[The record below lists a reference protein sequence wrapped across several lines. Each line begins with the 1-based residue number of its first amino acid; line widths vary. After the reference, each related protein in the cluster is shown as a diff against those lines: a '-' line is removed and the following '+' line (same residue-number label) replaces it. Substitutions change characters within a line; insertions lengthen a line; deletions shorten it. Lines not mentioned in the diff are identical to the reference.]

1 MAGSQLFE
9 EETLAVRSIR
19 LLGDPVLRA
28 RASEVVDFDRPL
40 RRLIKDLGDTM
51 VDANGVG
58 LAAPQLGVGLRV
70 FSYLVPSSEDDEG
83 GHVAHLVNPSIVE
96 EDKDEVEDEEGCLS
110 VPGISYPL
118 KRPRRVVARGFD
130 GHGEPVEVTGTL
142 RLARCI
148 LHETDHLN
156 GVIFLDRLDPDA
168 RREALREF
176 RERVLGG
183 DDVEVKKSPHA
194 PLF

>member
-1 MAGSQLFE
+1 M
-9 EETLAVRSIR
+9 
-19 LLGDPVLRA
+19 
-28 RASEVVDFDRPL
+28 DFDRPL

>member
-1 MAGSQLFE
+1 M
-9 EETLAVRSIR
+9 AVRSIR

-40 RRLIKDLGDTM
+40 RRLVKDLGDTM
-51 VDANGVG
+51 VEANGVG
-58 LAAPQLGVGLRV
+58 LAAPQLGIGLRV
-70 FSYLVPSSEDDEG
+70 FTYLVPSSEDDDG
-83 GHVAHLVNPSIVE
+83 GHVAHLVNPSIAE
-96 EDKDEVEDEEGCLS
+96 EDPDQVEDDEGCLS

-156 GVIFLDRLDPDA
+156 GVIFLDRLEPEL
-168 RREALREF
+168 RREALKEF
-176 RERVLGG
+176 RERMLAGESIQ
-183 DDVEVKKSPHA
+183 VEKSPHR
-194 PLF
+194 PLL